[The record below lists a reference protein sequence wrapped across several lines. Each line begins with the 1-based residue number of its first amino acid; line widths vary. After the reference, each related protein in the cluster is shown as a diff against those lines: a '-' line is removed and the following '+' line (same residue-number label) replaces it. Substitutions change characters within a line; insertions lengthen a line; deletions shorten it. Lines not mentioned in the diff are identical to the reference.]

1 METTK
6 KLVCKE
12 FVELVTDYLEEA
24 LLPPTREAFEVHLA
38 ECPYCPTYFE
48 QVRQTIS
55 MLRQLTTDEPFPET
69 KEELMKALRVW
80 KHQL

>member
-24 LLPPTREAFEVHLA
+24 LLTPAREAFEGHLS

-55 MLRQLTTDEPFPET
+55 MLRQLTTSEPFPET
-69 KEELMKALRVW
+69 KEELRKALQSW
-80 KHQL
+80 KKLG